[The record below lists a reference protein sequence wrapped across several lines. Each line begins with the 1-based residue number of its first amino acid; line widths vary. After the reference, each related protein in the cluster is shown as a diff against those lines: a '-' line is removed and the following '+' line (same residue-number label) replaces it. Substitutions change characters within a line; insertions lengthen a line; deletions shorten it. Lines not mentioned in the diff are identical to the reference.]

1 MKRGWWI
8 LKFMVFGIIMLV
20 LIGLVTQMLWN
31 WLVPVLFA
39 GPILTFWQALG
50 LLALTKILFW
60 SFGKGGGHWR
70 HRHNGP
76 WGYYTSEKWKG
87 MSPEDRE
94 RFKQK
99 MKEKWCYTEKSNP
112 PQDSGISNG

>member
-1 MKRGWWI
+1 MRRGWWI
-8 LKFMVFGIIMLV
+8 LKFMVFGVVALGV
-20 LIGLVTQMLWN
+20 IGLVTQTLWN

-50 LLALTKILFW
+50 ILALSKILFW

-70 HRHNGP
+70 HRQAGP
-76 WGYYTSEKWKG
+76 WGYYWSQKWKG

-94 RFKQK
+94 RFKEK
-99 MKEKWCYTEKSNP
+99 MKEKWCSPEQSASTEKTY
-112 PQDSGISNG
+112 GSNG

>member
-1 MKRGWWI
+1 MKRGMWI
-8 LKFMVFGIIMLV
+8 LKFMVMGIVMLAV
-20 LIGLVTQMLWN
+20 IGLVTQVLWN

-39 GPILTFWQALG
+39 GPLLTFWQALG

-60 SFGKGGGHWR
+60 TFGKGGGHWR
-70 HRHNGP
+70 HRQAGP
-76 WGYYTSEKWKG
+76 WGGYWSQKMQG

-99 MKEKWCYTEKSNP
+99 MKEKWCYTEKSTSED
-112 PQDSGISNG
+112 DSGVSNG